1 MNPTLQSPSGPL
13 RAYGRACEARPV
25 VRSLNVATVRQC
37 FALVVLVCAFGGAQ
51 AAELRDLW
59 KERLK
64 SVVAV
69 EFFTETE
76 LDRRPTVAF
85 GLVIDK
91 EGTIILPGG
100 AVNPRFT
107 PSELKDFR
115 IYLPGASVQKYTA
128 ATYLGQDVFTSWHLL
143 KVADSL
149 WPSLVPVTAFAGRG
163 ATDVKLGQ
171 EVWGLSLRGKDEDF
185 APYLLQ
191 AKIALFQTVPQRT
204 AVCMDDV
211 AAPGLPV
218 FDAGGAFVGIGLAGF
233 GQSFMQFS
241 QRERNGEAIALVN
254 LGESAAFLYADE
266 VLPYLGRRPL
276 NVYGRS
282 VPWFGAFGMQTID
295 PEVATFLKVDT
306 GVVVSEVLA
315 GSPAEVAGLK
325 NRDVIV
331 AIDGKPLPRLKP
343 DRVLVSH
350 VQREVNRRMPGEV
363 FKVTVLR
370 DKERIE
376 IASTLVEEPKL
387 QREAERKYFDRIGLT
402 AREMVYADGIV
413 RRAPVAEH
421 TGIVA
426 HFVKANSPAA
436 AAGVGLDDW
445 IKEIDGVPV
454 KTFAEASAQLN
465 AIQTDLSRA
474 ETVLLIRRGGE
485 TQVLRIKLK

>member
-1 MNPTLQSPSGPL
+1 
-13 RAYGRACEARPV
+13 
-25 VRSLNVATVRQC
+25 
-37 FALVVLVCAFGGAQ
+37 
-51 AAELRDLW
+51 
-59 KERLK
+59 
-64 SVVAV
+64 
-69 EFFTETE
+69 
-76 LDRRPTVAF
+76 
-85 GLVIDK
+85 
-91 EGTIILPGG
+91 
-100 AVNPRFT
+100 
-107 PSELKDFR
+107 
-115 IYLPGASVQKYTA
+115 
-128 ATYLGQDVFTSWHLL
+128 
-143 KVADSL
+143 
-149 WPSLVPVTAFAGRG
+149 
-163 ATDVKLGQ
+163 
-171 EVWGLSLRGKDEDF
+171 
-185 APYLLQ
+185 
-191 AKIALFQTVPQRT
+191 
-204 AVCMDDV
+204 
-211 AAPGLPV
+211 
-218 FDAGGAFVGIGLAGF
+218 
-233 GQSFMQFS
+233 
-241 QRERNGEAIALVN
+241 
-254 LGESAAFLYADE
+254 
-266 VLPYLGRRPL
+266 
-276 NVYGRS
+276 
-282 VPWFGAFGMQTID
+282 MQTID